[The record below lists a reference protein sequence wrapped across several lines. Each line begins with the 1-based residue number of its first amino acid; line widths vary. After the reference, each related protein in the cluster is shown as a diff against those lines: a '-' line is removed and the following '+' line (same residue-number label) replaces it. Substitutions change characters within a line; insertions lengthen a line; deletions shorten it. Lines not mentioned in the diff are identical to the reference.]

1 MNEQKNIG
9 YGFCGS
15 FCTLAQSVEQLRTLV
30 AAGYNMHPIMT
41 EITYTTDTRFGN
53 CADFIAEIESICGRP
68 ILHTIPQV
76 EPIGPK
82 GYLDALI
89 ISPCTGNTI
98 GKISGG
104 IYDSSVTLAIKA
116 ELRNHKPV
124 ILALATNDG
133 LSGSAGNIGRLLT
146 MHNIYFVPMAQDDP
160 IHKPDSLIADFSL
173 IEATLTEALAG
184 RQLKPVYM

>member
-89 ISPCTGNTI
+89 IAPCTGNTI

-184 RQLKPVYM
+184 RQLKPIYM